1 MQRIYLD
8 HTATTPLEPLVFE
21 AMRPYFEDVFG
32 NPSSIHWFGQ
42 RAKSALERARESIA
56 VALGADPSE
65 LIFTSGGTES
75 DNTAL
80 RGSAYAARTKGKT
93 SLVTTKAEHH
103 AVLDTAEALREEGFA
118 VTFLDVDATGG
129 IGLKDLPE
137 ALSADTFLVS
147 VMHANNE
154 VGTVYPLKE
163 LAGLT
168 RERGVLL
175 HTDAV
180 QTLGKIPVDVNTLG
194 VDMLSVSAHK
204 LYGPKGIGALY
215 VRKGTNLDPLL
226 HGGGQER
233 GKRPGTEN
241 VALAVGF
248 AKAVELSIAS
258 MEKESHRLQRLRD
271 ELEGRIRKSF
281 PEAVFNG
288 DPSNRLPHIASVSF
302 DNRQLAL
309 EGEMLILNLD
319 LEGIAVTSGSAC
331 TSGSIQPSHVLLA
344 MGRDPET
351 AKATIRFSFGKGN
364 TEEDVEAAMK
374 ALEVVLE
381 RMRG

>member
-1 MQRIYLD
+1 L
-8 HTATTPLEPLVFE
+8 
-21 AMRPYFEDVFG
+21 G
-32 NPSSIHWFGQ
+32 
-42 RAKSALERARESIA
+42 SARNLRW
-56 VALGADPSE
+56 E

-80 RGSAYAARTKGKT
+80 RGSAYAARRRGKT
-93 SLVTTKAEHH
+93 RLVTTKAEHH

-137 ALSADTFLVS
+137 TLGAETFLVS

-163 LAGLT
+163 IAGLT
-168 RERGVLL
+168 RERGVLF

-271 ELEGRIRKSF
+271 ELEGWIRKSF

-302 DNRQLAL
+302 DNRRLAL

-381 RMRG
+381 RMRR

>member
-21 AMRPYFEDVFG
+21 AMRPYFEDDFG

-56 VALGADPSE
+56 VAIGADPSE

-80 RGSAYAARTKGKT
+80 RGSAYAARRRGKT
-93 SLVTTKAEHH
+93 RLVTTKAEHH

-137 ALSADTFLVS
+137 TLGAETFLVS

-163 LAGLT
+163 IAGLT
-168 RERGVLL
+168 RERGVLF

-194 VDMLSVSAHK
+194 VDMLTGEEAGHRECCTCRRVCQSR
-204 LYGPKGIGALY
+204 GALDRLHGEG
-215 VRKGTNLDPLL
+215 VSSAPTTARRTGGLDP
-226 HGGGQER
+226 QII
-233 GKRPGTEN
+233 
-241 VALAVGF
+241 
-248 AKAVELSIAS
+248 S
-258 MEKESHRLQRLRD
+258 
-271 ELEGRIRKSF
+271 
-281 PEAVFNG
+281 
-288 DPSNRLPHIASVSF
+288 
-302 DNRQLAL
+302 
-309 EGEMLILNLD
+309 
-319 LEGIAVTSGSAC
+319 
-331 TSGSIQPSHVLLA
+331 
-344 MGRDPET
+344 
-351 AKATIRFSFGKGN
+351 
-364 TEEDVEAAMK
+364 
-374 ALEVVLE
+374 
-381 RMRG
+381 